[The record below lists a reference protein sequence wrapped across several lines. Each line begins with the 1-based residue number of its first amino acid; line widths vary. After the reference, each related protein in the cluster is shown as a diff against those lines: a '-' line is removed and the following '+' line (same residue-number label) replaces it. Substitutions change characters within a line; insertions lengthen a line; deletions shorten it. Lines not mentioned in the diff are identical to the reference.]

1 MQTSTSRGREP
12 LELGANWSRCRQAHV
27 LVVLAVL
34 AVLAV
39 LVVLVVLVG
48 LVVPV
53 VLVVT
58 TRPAGAAA

>member
-12 LELGANWSRCRQAHV
+12 LELGANWSRCSHAHV
-27 LVVLAVL
+27 LVVLVVL
-34 AVLAV
+34 A
-39 LVVLVVLVG
+39 VLVVLVG

>member
-12 LELGANWSRCRQAHV
+12 LELGANWSRCSHAH
-27 LVVLAVL
+27 
-34 AVLAV
+34 V
-39 LVVLVVLVG
+39 LVVLVVLVVLAV
-48 LVVPV
+48 LVVLV